1 MRKWFRKW
9 GFQSKLLFIFLT
21 MILTPVIL
29 LSFFEFYYSKKMLA
43 DKTNDYLK
51 NLAAVTLSKI
61 DSTVSD
67 IENVAFYINGNNTI
81 QASLKAEKQVV
92 GNRVAYYELHSD
104 IRQILASYVLLRQ
117 EINAICI
124 HSESGRE
131 YTYTKT
137 RNGPSLDIT
146 RYIRDEKQYWAVDKN
161 HIVLMKKLYAFPTQS
176 LLGYIAL
183 DVNAKSLYDI
193 IADIDLTKSG
203 RIFLVN
209 EEGRILAT
217 ESETLSGE
225 LLDEPYRNFLGENEA
240 FYNNVRVGNTYYSV
254 YNSGAISNG
263 WYMVLAIPRDY
274 YMRDITK
281 LKNVIIP
288 ITFTT
293 ALLTALLSILVSRGI
308 TRPIRFLSGAMEDF
322 GQGNFDINCQV
333 DSEDEIGRLSH
344 TFNQM
349 VMDMN
354 SLVNTVYEQK
364 VMKQEA
370 QMKSLQMQINPHFLY
385 NTLDTIN
392 WMARIRHVDEIG
404 DMVAALSN
412 MMRYSLEKKSFVRL
426 GEEVKSLKDYIA
438 IQNYRYR
445 DKMVAEIEI
454 DESLMSLYIPR
465 LLIQP
470 ILENAIVHGIEEK
483 LDKGHILVA
492 ARREDEDLYI
502 QIMDDGV
509 GMTEET
515 MSHILRED
523 YSMKKSGHTSIGV
536 VNVNRRIQMIYGKDY
551 GLLVQSVLG
560 AGTKITIHIPAMEE
574 DQEEVKKDENGPE
587 R

>member
-81 QASLKAEKQVV
+81 QSSLKAEKQVV

-288 ITFTT
+288 ITLTT

-308 TRPIRFLSGAMEDF
+308 TRPIRFLSGAMENF

-492 ARREDEDLYI
+492 ARREDEELYI

-536 VNVNRRIQMIYGKDY
+536 VNVNRRIQMIYGKNY

-560 AGTKITIHIPAMEE
+560 AGTKITIHIPAREE
-574 DQEEVKKDENGPE
+574 EQEEVKKDENGPE

>member
-288 ITFTT
+288 ITLMT
-293 ALLTALLSILVSRGI
+293 AFLTALLSILVSRGI
-308 TRPIRFLSGAMEDF
+308 TRPIRFLSGAMENF

-560 AGTKITIHIPAMEE
+560 AGTKITIHIPAREE
-574 DQEEVKKDENGPE
+574 EQEEVKKDENGPE

>member
-240 FYNNVRVGNTYYSV
+240 FYNNVRVGNIYYSV

-308 TRPIRFLSGAMEDF
+308 TRPLRFLSGAMEDF